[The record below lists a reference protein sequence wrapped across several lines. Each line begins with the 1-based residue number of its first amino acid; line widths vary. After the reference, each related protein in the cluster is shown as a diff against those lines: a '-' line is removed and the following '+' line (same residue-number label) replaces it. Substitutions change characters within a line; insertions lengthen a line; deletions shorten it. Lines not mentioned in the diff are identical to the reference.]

1 MIKIHGVQPGS
12 GLKGHQMNKIPVS
25 ILGATGAVGQRFV
38 EMLVD
43 HPYFEIVALTGS
55 ERSAGKTYAEG
66 CRWVLSGSMPEK
78 VLEMVIQPT
87 NTDLPGRVAFS
98 ALPAPIARE
107 WEPQLAAAGY
117 AVCSNASA
125 LRQTPG
131 VPLLIPEINYDH
143 LDLIPLQ
150 HSQLGWKG
158 LVVTSPNCTTNG
170 IAMTLKP
177 LDDAFGVEAVFVST
191 MQAISGA
198 GYPGLASLDILD
210 NVIPFI
216 NGEEEKIHA
225 ETNLLLGKMVA
236 GERVAGNIQISAHAN
251 RVPVFDGHTIAL
263 SIKFRNKP
271 SVEDAI
277 RVLENFRGPAE
288 VQQMPTAPAQPI
300 IVRREPDRPQPR
312 RDRDAGNGMSVSVG
326 RIRPC
331 NLFDLRMVSVVHNTV
346 RGAAGG
352 SVLNAELLFAK
363 GLLTI

>member
-1 MIKIHGVQPGS
+1 MV
-12 GLKGHQMNKIPVS
+12 KIPVS

-55 ERSAGKTYAEG
+55 ERSAGKPYGQA
-66 CRWVLSGSMPEK
+66 CRWLLTGSMPER
-78 VLEMVIQPT
+78 VRDIVIQST
-87 NTDLPGRVAFS
+87 SIHLPGKVAFS

-107 WEPQLAAAGY
+107 WEPQLAVAGY

-131 VPLLIPEINYDH
+131 VPLLIPEINYNH
-143 LDLIPLQ
+143 LEMIPLQ
-150 HSQLGWKG
+150 HSELGWKG
-158 LVVTSPNCTTNG
+158 LAVTSPNCTTNG

-216 NGEEEKIHA
+216 NGEEEKIQI
-225 ETNLLLGKMVA
+225 ETNLLLGKMLN
-236 GERVAGNIQISAHAN
+236 GKRVNAQIQVSAHAN

-263 SIKFRNKP
+263 SIKFHHKP

-277 RVLENFRGPAE
+277 HVLENFRGPAE
-288 VQQMPTAPAQPI
+288 VRQMPTAPERPI
-300 IVRREPDRPQPR
+300 LVRQEPDRPQPR
-312 RDRDAGNGMSVSVG
+312 HDRDAGNGMSISVG

-352 SVLNAELLFAK
+352 SVLNAELLYAK
-363 GLLTI
+363 GLLGT

>member
-1 MIKIHGVQPGS
+1 MV
-12 GLKGHQMNKIPVS
+12 KIPVS

-55 ERSAGKTYAEG
+55 ERSAGKPYGQA
-66 CRWVLSGSMPEK
+66 CRWLLTGSMPER
-78 VLEMVIQPT
+78 VRDIVIQST
-87 NTDLPGRVAFS
+87 SIHLPGKVAFS

-107 WEPQLAAAGY
+107 WEPQLAVAGY

-131 VPLLIPEINYDH
+131 VPLLIPEINYNH
-143 LDLIPLQ
+143 LEMIPLQ
-150 HSQLGWKG
+150 HSELGWKG
-158 LVVTSPNCTTNG
+158 LAVTSPNCTTNG

-216 NGEEEKIHA
+216 NGEEEKIQI
-225 ETNLLLGKMVA
+225 ETNLLLGKMLN
-236 GERVAGNIQISAHAN
+236 GKRVNAQIQVSAHAN

-263 SIKFRNKP
+263 SIKFHHKP

-277 RVLENFRGPAE
+277 HVLENFRGPAE
-288 VQQMPTAPAQPI
+288 VRQMPTAPERPI
-300 IVRREPDRPQPR
+300 LVRQEPDRPQPR
-312 RDRDAGNGMSVSVG
+312 RDRDAGNGMSISVG

-352 SVLNAELLFAK
+352 SVLNAELLYAK
-363 GLLTI
+363 GLLGT

>member
-1 MIKIHGVQPGS
+1 
-12 GLKGHQMNKIPVS
+12 MNKIPVS

-55 ERSAGKTYAEG
+55 ERSAGKPYGQA
-66 CRWVLSGSMPEK
+66 CRWLLTGSMPDL
-78 VLEMVIQPT
+78 VRHMVIQPT
-87 NTDLPGRVAFS
+87 STDLPGKVAFS

-107 WEPQLAAAGY
+107 WEPQLAATGY

-143 LDLIPLQ
+143 LEMIPLQ
-150 HSQLGWKG
+150 HSELGWKG
-158 LVVTSPNCTTNG
+158 LAVTSPNCTTNG

-177 LDDAFGVEAVFVST
+177 LDEAFEVEAVFVST

-210 NVIPFI
+210 NVIPYI
-216 NGEEEKIHA
+216 NGEEEKIQM
-225 ETNLLLGKMVA
+225 ETNLLLGKMLN
-236 GERVAGNIQISAHAN
+236 GKRVSSQIQVSAHAN

-277 RVLENFRGPAE
+277 QVLENFRGPAE
-288 VQQMPTAPAQPI
+288 VRQMPTAPERPI
-300 IVRREPDRPQPR
+300 LVRQEPDRPQPR
-312 RDRDAGNGMSVSVG
+312 RDRDAGNGMSISVG

-352 SVLNAELLFAK
+352 SVLNAELLYAK
-363 GLLTI
+363 GLLDT

>member
-1 MIKIHGVQPGS
+1 MV
-12 GLKGHQMNKIPVS
+12 KIPVS

-55 ERSAGKTYAEG
+55 ERSAGKPYGQA
-66 CRWVLSGSMPEK
+66 CRWLLTGSMPER
-78 VLEMVIQPT
+78 VRDIVIQPT
-87 NTDLPGRVAFS
+87 SIHLPGKVAFS

-107 WEPQLAAAGY
+107 WEPQLAVAGY

-131 VPLLIPEINYDH
+131 VPLLIPEINYNH
-143 LDLIPLQ
+143 LEMIPLQ
-150 HSQLGWKG
+150 HSELGWKG
-158 LVVTSPNCTTNG
+158 LAVTSPNCTTNG

-216 NGEEEKIHA
+216 NGEEEKIQI
-225 ETNLLLGKMVA
+225 ETNLLLGKMLN
-236 GERVAGNIQISAHAN
+236 GKRVNAQIQVSAHAN

-263 SIKFRNKP
+263 SIKFHHKP

-277 RVLENFRGPAE
+277 HVLENFRGPAE
-288 VQQMPTAPAQPI
+288 VRQMPTAPERPI
-300 IVRREPDRPQPR
+300 LVRQEPDRPQPR
-312 RDRDAGNGMSVSVG
+312 RDRDAGNGMSISVG

-352 SVLNAELLFAK
+352 SVLNAELLYAK
-363 GLLTI
+363 GLLGT

>member
-1 MIKIHGVQPGS
+1 
-12 GLKGHQMNKIPVS
+12 MNKILVS

-38 EMLVD
+38 EMLVN

-55 ERSAGKTYAEG
+55 ERSAGKAYGHA
-66 CRWVLSGSMPEK
+66 CRWLLTGSMPEQ
-78 VLEMVIQPT
+78 VHDMVIQPT
-87 NTDLPGRVAFS
+87 NTNLPGKVAFS

-117 AVCSNASA
+117 VVCSNASA

-131 VPLLIPEINYDH
+131 VPLLIPEINYAH
-143 LDLIPLQ
+143 LEMIPLQ
-150 HSQLGWKG
+150 RSELGWKG
-158 LVVTSPNCTTNG
+158 LAVTSPNCTTNG

-177 LDDAFGVEAVFVST
+177 LDDTFEVESVFVST

-216 NGEEEKIHA
+216 NGEEEKIQM
-225 ETNLLLGKMVA
+225 ETNLLLGKMKNGRRENA
-236 GERVAGNIQISAHAN
+236 QIQVSAHAN

-263 SIKFRNKP
+263 SIKFRHKP

-277 RVLENFRGPAE
+277 HMLESFRGPEE
-288 VQQMPTAPAQPI
+288 VRQMPTAPAQPI
-300 IVRREPDRPQPR
+300 LVRQEPDRPQPR
-312 RDRDAGNGMSVSVG
+312 RDRDAGNGMSISVG

-331 NLFDLRMVSVVHNTV
+331 NLFDLRMVSVVHNTI

-352 SVLNAELLFAK
+352 SVLNAELLYAK
-363 GLLTI
+363 GLLDT

>member
-1 MIKIHGVQPGS
+1 
-12 GLKGHQMNKIPVS
+12 MNKIPVS

-55 ERSAGKTYAEG
+55 ERSAGKAYGEG
-66 CRWVLSGSMPEK
+66 CRWVLSGSLPEK
-78 VLEMVIQPT
+78 VRKMPILPT
-87 NTDLPGRVAFS
+87 NTDLPGKVAFS

-107 WEPQLAAAGY
+107 WEPKLAAAGY

-143 LDLIPLQ
+143 LAMIPLQ
-150 HSQLGWKG
+150 HTELGWKG
-158 LVVTSPNCTTNG
+158 LAVTSPNCTTNG

-198 GYPGLASLDILD
+198 GYPGLPSLDILD

-216 NGEEEKIHA
+216 NGEEEKIQA
-225 ETNLLLGKMVA
+225 ETNLLLGKMVGGA
-236 GERVAGNIQISAHAN
+236 RIPATINVSAHAN
-251 RVPVFDGHTIAL
+251 RVPVFDGHTVAL
-263 SIKFRNKP
+263 SVKFRQKP
-271 SVEDAI
+271 SVEEAI
-277 RVLENFRGPAE
+277 EVLENFRGPAE
-288 VQQMPTAPAQPI
+288 VQQMPTAPERPI
-300 IVRREPDRPQPR
+300 IVRREWDRPQPR
-312 RDRDAGNGMSVSVG
+312 RDRDAENGMAVSVG

-352 SVLNAELLFAK
+352 SVLNAELLYAK
-363 GLLTI
+363 GLLDR